1 MDKTSN
7 EYRVLLIYVVL
18 ILATVIAF
26 EQVRHN
32 EFVNYDD
39 DVYVTENRHVNGG
52 ISRESV
58 FWAFTT
64 FAGPDIGH
72 WQPLTWLSHMLDCE
86 LFGLA
91 PGWHHLTNLL
101 FHIANTLLLFW
112 VLRRMT
118 GAVWPSAF
126 VAAAF
131 ALHPLHVESVAWVTE
146 RRDVLSTLFWMLT
159 IAAYIRYAQR
169 PGIGRYLPVVLAFG
183 LGLMA
188 KSMLVTLPF
197 VLLLLDYWPLGR
209 FQWPRN
215 FALRSK
221 TPGWGLIAEKIPLFV
236 LVLVSSV
243 FALIAAG
250 AAAWNLP
257 LNYRIANAL
266 VSYVTYINKMIYP
279 SNLAVFYPHLGD
291 SLPALQAIV
300 CFIKLAVVSAVVIY
314 MARRR
319 RYLIVGWLWYLGTL
333 VPVIGLVQVGSQAMA
348 DRYTYL
354 PSIGIFIMVAWGA
367 AELFSKW
374 RYRKIGLGVSAGIVL
389 AVLLICTRMQVRHW
403 QNTFT
408 LFGHARKVTR
418 SNPITHNNYGYSLLE
433 RGQLDEAI
441 REFREALRL
450 EPKHSKAHNNLGSV
464 LIMKNKISEAIE
476 EFREA
481 VRLKPD
487 FPDAC
492 SNLGLAYARLGKY
505 ELAIENFDKALQL
518 RPDWPE
524 VYNNLGLAYA
534 HLGEYDLAIQNYN
547 EALALKPDYIY
558 VYYNMALA
566 MADQGRY
573 DQAIER
579 FNEALRAEP
588 NWPGAH
594 YNLGNIYYRQG
605 RLNLAIAHWLETVRL
620 NPDFAKA
627 LNSLAWVLAA
637 TEDTKVQN
645 PADAVKYAERACE
658 LTDYK
663 DPGVL
668 DTLAAAYAAVGKFD
682 QAIETAEKAIELA
695 LTAGKKDMA
704 QEIQDRLQL
713 YKSGRPYREK

>member
-1 MDKTSN
+1 MDKTSS
-7 EYRVLLIYVVL
+7 EYRFLLIYVVL

-32 EFVNYDD
+32 DFVNYDD
-39 DVYVTENRHVNGG
+39 DKYVTENLHVNGG
-52 ISRESV
+52 ITLKSV
-58 FWAFTT
+58 VWAFTT
-64 FAGPDIGH
+64 TH
-72 WQPLTWLSHMLDCE
+72 TSNWHPLTWLSHMLDCQ

-91 PGWHHLTNLL
+91 PGWHHLMSLL

-112 VLRRMT
+112 VLKRMT
-118 GAVWPSAF
+118 GAVWASAL
-126 VAAAF
+126 VAGAF
-131 ALHPLHVESVAWVTE
+131 ALHPLHVESVAWISE
-146 RRDVLSTLFWMLT
+146 RKDVLSTLFWMLT

-169 PGIGRYLPVVLAFG
+169 PDIGRYLLVVLAFG

-188 KSMLVTLPF
+188 KPMLVTLPF

-209 FQWPRN
+209 LQLGRQ
-215 FALRSK
+215 SEEK
-221 TPGWGLIAEKIPLFV
+221 TLSQSESVCLGCHVSSPQRLIAEKIPFFV
-236 LVLVSSV
+236 LVVVSSV
-243 FALIAAG
+243 ITFIASRSGG
-250 AAAWNLP
+250 AVAQVEYLP
-257 LNYRIANAL
+257 PSFRIANAL
-266 VSYVTYINKMIYP
+266 ASYISYFNKMIYP
-279 SNLAVFYPHLGD
+279 SKLAIFYPHPGY
-291 SLPALQAIV
+291 SLSALQAIV
-300 CFIKLAVVSAVVIY
+300 CFIKLAAVSAVVIY

-333 VPVIGLVQVGSQAMA
+333 VPVIGLVQVGAQAMA

-374 RYRKIGLGVSAGIVL
+374 RYRKIGLGVSAGL
-389 AVLLICTRMQVRHW
+389 LLTVLLICTRMQVRHW

-450 EPKHSKAHNNLGSV
+450 EPKHSKAHNNLGKV

-487 FPDAC
+487 FLKAYN
-492 SNLGLAYARLGKY
+492 NLGLAYARLGKY
-505 ELAIENFDKALQL
+505 ELAMQNF
-518 RPDWPE
+518 
-524 VYNNLGLAYA
+524 
-534 HLGEYDLAIQNYN
+534 N
-547 EALALKPDYIY
+547 EALKLEPDNPY

-566 MADQGRY
+566 MSEQGQY
-573 DQAIER
+573 DQAIEH
-579 FNEALRAEP
+579 FNKTLRAKP
-588 NWPGAH
+588 DWPDAH
-594 YNLGNIYYRQG
+594 YNLGNVYYQQG
-605 RLNLAIAHWLETVRL
+605 RLSLAIAHWLETIKSK
-620 NPDFAKA
+620 PDSAKA

-637 TEDTKVQN
+637 TEDTEVQN
-645 PADAVKYAERACE
+645 PADAVKFAERACE
-658 LTDYK
+658 LTNYK
-663 DPGVL
+663 NPGAM
-668 DTLAAAYAAVGKFD
+668 DTLAVAYAAVGKFD

-695 LTAGKKDMA
+695 LSAGKKDIA
-704 QEIQDRLQL
+704 QEIQNRLQL
-713 YKSGRPYREK
+713 YKASWPYREK